1 MTETGA
7 GGSANTVD
15 ANDDLRKW
23 FVLIAIGIGTFMS
36 ALDGSIVNT
45 ILPIVRDTFNESIAL
60 SEWVVLIYLLVV
72 SGLLL
77 TFGRLGDLRGNRPVY
92 LTGFF
97 IFVIASA
104 LCGLSPSLGW
114 LIAFRGM
121 QAIGAA
127 MLFSSSPAILTRS
140 FPPSQRGRA
149 LGLQALMTYL
159 GLTVGPALGGWLT
172 QTFSW
177 RAVFYINVPVG
188 LLALTLCWIY
198 VPRKHEPRAE
208 SFDVAGA
215 VLFFAGLVSLLLAL
229 NNGQEWG
236 WTTWP
241 VLGLFAVAIALL
253 GAFILVERRVR
264 APMLD
269 LTLFSSP
276 VFSAATI
283 SAVLN
288 YVALYMILFLLPF
301 YLLQGRSLTPS
312 QAGLILTAQPIAM
325 AIAAPLSGTFSD
337 RIGTRWPA
345 MVGMVVLAA
354 GLVGL
359 AQITATTPLEWI
371 AAGMAVCG
379 LGTGMFASPNNS
391 ALMGAAPRHR
401 QGIASG
407 ILATARNV
415 GMVLGIGIAGAILT
429 TYAAVDATHSIF
441 LAIPAGF
448 LTAAA
453 MALGAGVAAAAR
465 GRA

>member
-1 MTETGA
+1 M
-7 GGSANTVD
+7 
-15 ANDDLRKW
+15 
-23 FVLIAIGIGTFMS
+23 
-36 ALDGSIVNT
+36 
-45 ILPIVRDTFNESIAL
+45 
-60 SEWVVLIYLLVV
+60 
-72 SGLLL
+72 
-77 TFGRLGDLRGNRPVY
+77 
-92 LTGFF
+92 
-97 IFVIASA
+97 
-104 LCGLSPSLGW
+104 
-114 LIAFRGM
+114 
-121 QAIGAA
+121 
-127 MLFSSSPAILTRS
+127 
-140 FPPSQRGRA
+140 
-149 LGLQALMTYL
+149 
-159 GLTVGPALGGWLT
+159 
-172 QTFSW
+172 
-177 RAVFYINVPVG
+177 
-188 LLALTLCWIY
+188 
-198 VPRKHEPRAE
+198 
-208 SFDVAGA
+208 
-215 VLFFAGLVSLLLAL
+215 
-229 NNGQEWG
+229 
-236 WTTWP
+236 TWP
-241 VLGLFAVAIALL
+241 VLSLFAAAIALL
-253 GAFILVERRVR
+253 GGFIVVERRVQ

-269 LTLFSSP
+269 LSLFSSP

-345 MVGMVVLAA
+345 MVGMVVLAG
-354 GLVGL
+354 GLVAL
-359 AQITATTPLEWI
+359 SRITATTPLEWI

-379 LGTGMFASPNNS
+379 LGTGIFASPNNS

-429 TYAAVDATHSIF
+429 TYAAVDATDSIF

-448 LTAAA
+448 LTAAV